1 MQKILLV
8 EDQKDFQLMALNCLS
23 DQYLMTVAGSLSEA
37 RERMK
42 TEDFDMVLMD
52 VMLPDGSG
60 FEFVRRLKE
69 NQFLRHIPV
78 VFLTSKSEIDE
89 RSRGLG
95 LGAEDYIAKPYMP
108 REFTARITAR
118 LKLFAAPMRSRIA
131 LDLENFS
138 LKSLKSA

>member
-23 DQYLMTVAGSLSEA
+23 DRYLMCVAGSLSEA
-37 RERMK
+37 RERLRN
-42 TEDFDMVLMD
+42 EDFDMVLMD
-52 VMLPDGSG
+52 VLLPDGSG

-69 NQFLRHIPV
+69 DQLLRHIPV
-78 VFLTSKSEIDE
+78 VFLTSKSDVEE

-95 LGAEDYIAKPYMP
+95 LGAEDYIAKPYAP

-118 LKLFAAPMRSRIA
+118 LKVFATPARSRVAEA
-131 LDLENFS
+131 LDRAVLTG
-138 LKSLKSA
+138 LKAA